1 MQIKKKAHPQ
11 FGEGVDGLLGVLGEE
26 VVEEGQRGEGV
37 VHAQEGLWRHP
48 VKEVAL
54 QVQGGQL
61 LQATQRPCKGGVE
74 ECIFLF
80 KLFFSTY
87 SDIKQFK
94 HE

>member
-61 LQATQRPCKGGVE
+61 LQATQRPCKGGGWRSV
-74 ECIFLF
+74 FFYLN
-80 KLFFSTY
+80 FFSAR
-87 SDIKQFK
+87 IAI
-94 HE
+94 